1 MWYPPP
7 AGDKAHVGPAP
18 GPRVGAEGAGG
29 QLSWTAETPRQE
41 DTEEMTHSP
50 AAATRTTPVNEP
62 SRGFTVPGKGP
73 YYVLFLVTSAF
84 IITN

>member
-29 QLSWTAETPRQE
+29 QLSWTAETRRPGGHRGD
-41 DTEEMTHSP
+41 DTLASRRDPHHTCQRTFARFHSARKRP
-50 AAATRTTPVNEP
+50 LLCPFP
-62 SRGFTVPGKGP
+62 C
-73 YYVLFLVTSAF
+73 Y
-84 IITN
+84 